1 MPNQKDNSDTT
12 LKIITK
18 GHAKTLLLKK
28 VKLAVTKGRELGKEF
43 VIDKGLL
50 RIGSKKENDVVIAD
64 DTVSRHH
71 AVIEEKKGQYV
82 IKDLGSTN
90 GTFVNGLRISEA
102 FLNEG
107 SIIKLGNTEL
117 RFIPV
122 EEKIELLPSKK
133 DRFGDIVGKSKEMKE
148 IFGILE
154 KISKTDATVLIT
166 GETGTGK
173 ELVAKAIHENSNRS
187 KKPFVV
193 IDCSAIAR
201 NLIESELFG
210 HEKGA
215 FTGAVSTRHGAF
227 ETANGGTI
235 FLDEVG
241 ELEPDMQP
249 RLLRVL
255 EAREIK
261 RVGSTNI
268 IPVDV
273 RIIAATNRDLST
285 EIKKNRFREDLF
297 YRLSVININLPQLR
311 DRKDDISLL
320 IDYFIKTNKAR
331 KVKGVAKETLDIL
344 INYRWPGNV
353 RELRNVIERAIALG
367 ASDYIE
373 PKDLILL
380 KPRASEKDTA
390 DLSGKTL
397 EEIEKSAII
406 QTLKAHKGNK
416 TTTAKAL
423 GIAYS
428 TLYEKMKKY
437 GIGEVQGQQ

>member
-1 MPNQKDNSDTT
+1 MPNQRQDADTT

-71 AVIEEKKGQYV
+71 AVIEEKKGQY
-82 IKDLGSTN
+82 IIRDLESTN
-90 GTFVNGLRISEA
+90 GTFVNGLQVSEA

-107 SIIKLGNTEL
+107 SIIRLGNTEL

-122 EEKIELLPSKK
+122 EEKIELTPSKK

-148 IFGILE
+148 VFGILE
-154 KISKTDATVLIT
+154 KVSKTGATILIT

-235 FLDEVG
+235 FLDEIG

-273 RIIAATNRDLST
+273 RIIAATNRDLSA
-285 EIKKNRFREDLF
+285 EIMKNRFREDLF

-331 KVKGVAKETLDIL
+331 KVKGVAKETLNIL

-380 KPRASEKDTA
+380 KPQASEKDTA

>member
-28 VKLAVTKGRELGKEF
+28 LKLAVTKGRELGNEF

-71 AVIEEKKGQYV
+71 AVIEEKKGQY
-82 IKDLGSTN
+82 IIRDLESTN
-90 GTFVNGLRISEA
+90 GTFVNGLRVSEA

-122 EEKIELLPSKK
+122 EEKIELMPSKK

-173 ELVAKAIHENSNRS
+173 ELVAKAIHENSHRS

-215 FTGAVSTRHGAF
+215 FTGAVSARHGAF

-235 FLDEVG
+235 FLDEIG

-261 RVGSTNI
+261 RVGGTAT
-268 IPVDV
+268 IPIDV

-380 KPRASEKDTA
+380 KPQASEKDTA

>member
-71 AVIEEKKGQYV
+71 AVIEEKKGQY
-82 IKDLGSTN
+82 IIRDLESTN
-90 GTFVNGLRISEA
+90 GTFVNGLRVSEA

-122 EEKIELLPSKK
+122 EEKIELMPSKK

-173 ELVAKAIHENSNRS
+173 ELVAKAIHENSHRS

-227 ETANGGTI
+227 EAANGVTI
-235 FLDEVG
+235 FLD
-241 ELEPDMQP
+241 
-249 RLLRVL
+249 
-255 EAREIK
+255 
-261 RVGSTNI
+261 
-268 IPVDV
+268 
-273 RIIAATNRDLST
+273 
-285 EIKKNRFREDLF
+285 
-297 YRLSVININLPQLR
+297 
-311 DRKDDISLL
+311 
-320 IDYFIKTNKAR
+320 
-331 KVKGVAKETLDIL
+331 
-344 INYRWPGNV
+344 
-353 RELRNVIERAIALG
+353 
-367 ASDYIE
+367 
-373 PKDLILL
+373 
-380 KPRASEKDTA
+380 
-390 DLSGKTL
+390 
-397 EEIEKSAII
+397 
-406 QTLKAHKGNK
+406 
-416 TTTAKAL
+416 
-423 GIAYS
+423 
-428 TLYEKMKKY
+428 
-437 GIGEVQGQQ
+437 

>member
-1 MPNQKDNSDTT
+1 MPSQRQDNDTT

-18 GHAKTLLLKK
+18 EPTRTLLLKK

-43 VIDKGLL
+43 VIDKGML
-50 RIGSKKENDVVIAD
+50 RIGGKKENDVVIAD

-82 IKDLGSTN
+82 IRDLESTN
-90 GTFVNGLRISEA
+90 GTFVDGLRVSEA

-107 SIIKLGNTEL
+107 SIIRLGNTEL

-122 EEKIELLPSKK
+122 EEKIELTPSKK
-133 DRFGDIVGKSKEMKE
+133 DRFGDIVGKSKEMKDV
-148 IFGILE
+148 FGILE
-154 KISKTDATVLIT
+154 KVSKTDATILII

-187 KKPFVV
+187 KRPFVV

-215 FTGAVSTRHGAF
+215 FTGAVSARHGAF

-235 FLDEVG
+235 FLDEIG

-261 RVGSTNI
+261 RVGGTNI

-273 RIIAATNRDLST
+273 RIIAATNRDLSA

-297 YRLSVININLPQLR
+297 YRLSVININLPQLK
-311 DRKDDISLL
+311 DRKDDIPLL
-320 IDYFIKTNKAR
+320 IDYFIKANKTR
-331 KVKGVAKETLDIL
+331 KIKGVAKETLNIL
-344 INYRWPGNV
+344 INYIWPGNI

-367 ASDYIE
+367 TSDYIE
-373 PKDLILL
+373 PKDLILT
-380 KPRASEKDTA
+380 KPQVSEKETA
-390 DLSGKTL
+390 DLSGRTL

-406 QTLKAHKGNK
+406 QTLKTHKGNK

-437 GIGEVQGQQ
+437 SIGEN

>member
-1 MPNQKDNSDTT
+1 MPNQRDNSDTT

-18 GHAKTLLLKK
+18 ETAKTLLIKK
-28 VKLAVTKGRELGKEF
+28 VKLVVAKGKELGREF

-82 IKDLGSTN
+82 IKDLESTN
-90 GTFVNGLRISEA
+90 GAFVDGLRVSEA

-107 SIIKLGNTEL
+107 SIIRLGNTEL

-122 EEKIELLPSKK
+122 EEKIELTPSKK
-133 DRFGDIVGKSKEMKE
+133 DRFGDIVGKGKEMKE
-148 IFGILE
+148 VFGILE
-154 KISKTDATVLIT
+154 KVSKTDATILIT

-215 FTGAVSTRHGAF
+215 FTGAVSARQGAF
-227 ETANGGTI
+227 EAANGGTI
-235 FLDEVG
+235 FLDEIG
-241 ELEPDMQP
+241 ELESEMQP

-261 RVGSTNI
+261 RVGSTSI

-273 RIIAATNRDLST
+273 RIIAATNRDLSA

-297 YRLSVININLPQLR
+297 YRLSVINISLPQLK
-311 DRKDDISLL
+311 DRKDDIPLL

-331 KVKGVAKETLDIL
+331 KVKGVAKETLNIL
-344 INYRWPGNV
+344 INYSWPGNV

-380 KPRASEKDTA
+380 KPSEKQTA

-428 TLYEKMKKY
+428 TLFEKMKKY
-437 GIGEVQGQQ
+437 GIGGVL

>member
-1 MPNQKDNSDTT
+1 MPSQRQNNDTT
-12 LKIITK
+12 LKIFTK
-18 GHAKTLLLKK
+18 EPVKTLLLKK
-28 VKLAVTKGRELGKEF
+28 VKLVISKGAMAGKEF

-64 DTVSRHH
+64 DTVSRFH
-71 AVIEEKKGQYV
+71 AQIEEKKGQYI
-82 IKDLGSTN
+82 IKDLESTN
-90 GTFVNGLRISEA
+90 GTFVNGLQVSEA

-122 EEKIELLPSKK
+122 EEKIELTPSKK

-148 IFGILE
+148 VFGILE
-154 KISKTDATVLIT
+154 KVSKTDATILIS

-173 ELVAKAIHENSNRS
+173 ELVAKAIHKNSLRARN
-187 KKPFVV
+187 PFVV
-193 IDCSAIAR
+193 IDCGSIAR
-201 NLIESELFG
+201 SLIESELFG

-215 FTGAVSTRHGAF
+215 FTGAASARQGAF
-227 ETANGGTI
+227 ETAHTGTI
-235 FLDEVG
+235 FLDEIG
-241 ELEPDMQP
+241 ELELEMQP

-255 EAREIK
+255 EEREVR
-261 RVGSTNI
+261 RVGSTKTM
-268 IPVDV
+268 PVDV
-273 RIIAATNRDLST
+273 RIIAATNRDLSK
-285 EIKKNRFREDLF
+285 EIKAGRFREDLF
-297 YRLSVININLPQLR
+297 YRLSVIQIELPSLR
-311 DRKDDISLL
+311 ERKDDIPLL
-320 IDYFIKTNKAR
+320 IDFFIKESKTR
-331 KVKGVAKETLDIL
+331 KVKGAAPETLKIL
-344 INYRWPGNV
+344 ANYNWPGNI
-353 RELRNVIERAIALG
+353 RELRNVIDRAIALG

-380 KPRASEKDTA
+380 KPSEKQTA

-428 TLYEKMKKY
+428 TLFEKMK
-437 GIGEVQGQQ
+437 

>member
-1 MPNQKDNSDTT
+1 
-12 LKIITK
+12 
-18 GHAKTLLLKK
+18 
-28 VKLAVTKGRELGKEF
+28 GKEF

-71 AVIEEKKGQYV
+71 AVIEEKKGQY
-82 IKDLGSTN
+82 IIRDLESTN
-90 GTFVNGLRISEA
+90 GTFVNGLRVSEA

-133 DRFGDIVGKSKEMKE
+133 DRFGDIVGKSEEMKE

-173 ELVAKAIHENSNRS
+173 ELVAKAIHENSHRS

-241 ELEPDMQP
+241 EIEPDMQP

-273 RIIAATNRDLST
+273 RIIAATNRDLSA

-380 KPRASEKDTA
+380 KPQASEKDTA

-437 GIGEVQGQQ
+437 EIGEA

>member
-1 MPNQKDNSDTT
+1 MPNQRQDTDTT

-18 GHAKTLLLKK
+18 EPFRTLLLKK
-28 VKLAVTKGRELGKEF
+28 VKLVAAKGNELGKEF
-43 VIDKGLL
+43 LIDKGLL

-71 AVIEEKKGQYV
+71 AVIEEKKGQY
-82 IKDLGSTN
+82 IIRDLESTN
-90 GTFVNGLRISEA
+90 GTFVNGLRVSEA

-215 FTGAVSTRHGAF
+215 FTGAVSARHGAF
-227 ETANGGTI
+227 EAANGGTI

-273 RIIAATNRDLST
+273 RIIAATNRDLSA

-367 ASDYIE
+367 VSDYIE

-380 KPRASEKDTA
+380 KPQASEKDTA

-437 GIGEVQGQQ
+437 EIGEVQGQQ

>member
-1 MPNQKDNSDTT
+1 MPNQRQDTDAT

-18 GHAKTLLLKK
+18 EPFRTLLLKK
-28 VKLAVTKGRELGKEF
+28 VKLVAAKGRELGKEF

-71 AVIEEKKGQYV
+71 AVIEEKKGQY
-82 IKDLGSTN
+82 IIRDLESTN
-90 GTFVNGLRISEA
+90 GTFVNGLRVSEA

-122 EEKIELLPSKK
+122 EEKIELTPSKK

-215 FTGAVSTRHGAF
+215 FTGAVSARHGAF

-241 ELEPDMQP
+241 ELEPEMQP

-273 RIIAATNRDLST
+273 RIIAATNRDLSA

-380 KPRASEKDTA
+380 KPLASEKDTA

-397 EEIEKSAII
+397 EEIEKSAIM

-437 GIGEVQGQQ
+437 GIGESQGQQ

>member
-1 MPNQKDNSDTT
+1 MLNQRQDADTT

-71 AVIEEKKGQYV
+71 AVIEEKKGQY
-82 IKDLGSTN
+82 IIRDLESTN
-90 GTFVNGLRISEA
+90 GTFVNGLQVSEA

-107 SIIKLGNTEL
+107 SIIRLGNTEL

-122 EEKIELLPSKK
+122 EEKIELTPSKK

-148 IFGILE
+148 VFGILE
-154 KISKTDATVLIT
+154 KVSKTGATILIT

-235 FLDEVG
+235 FLDEIG

-273 RIIAATNRDLST
+273 RIIAATNRDLSA

-380 KPRASEKDTA
+380 KPQASEKDTA

-437 GIGEVQGQQ
+437 NIGEM

>member
-50 RIGSKKENDVVIAD
+50 RIGSKKENNVVIAD

-273 RIIAATNRDLST
+273 RIIAATNRDLSA

-320 IDYFIKTNKAR
+320 IDYFIKANKIR

-380 KPRASEKDTA
+380 KPQASEKDTA

>member
-71 AVIEEKKGQYV
+71 AVIEEKKGQY
-82 IKDLGSTN
+82 IIRDLESTN
-90 GTFVNGLRISEA
+90 GTFVNGLRVSEA

-122 EEKIELLPSKK
+122 EEKIELMPSKK

-173 ELVAKAIHENSNRS
+173 ELVAKAIHENSHRS

-227 ETANGGTI
+227 EAANGGTI

-261 RVGSTNI
+261 RVGSTSI

-273 RIIAATNRDLST
+273 RIIAATNRELSA

-331 KVKGVAKETLDIL
+331 KVKGVAKETLNIL
-344 INYRWPGNV
+344 INYSWPGNV

-380 KPRASEKDTA
+380 KPQASEKDTA